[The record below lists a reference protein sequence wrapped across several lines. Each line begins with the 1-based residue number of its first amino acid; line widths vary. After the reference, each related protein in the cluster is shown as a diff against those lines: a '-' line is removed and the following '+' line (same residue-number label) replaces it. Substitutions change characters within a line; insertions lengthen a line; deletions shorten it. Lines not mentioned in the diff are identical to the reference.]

1 MARIFI
7 SYRREDSGAAA
18 GRLHDRL
25 RDHYGRDNV
34 FMDVDSIEPGLDFVE
49 AIERT
54 VGSCDILIALIG
66 RHWLT
71 VTDAE
76 GRRRLDDPGDFVRHE
91 VVTALKRNVRVIP
104 ALIQGTRMPRA
115 EELPE
120 ALTPLTR
127 RHALDLSDAHF
138 HRDVDGLIEVLD
150 RALGITPSPSL
161 HAGPVGTVTAEPP
174 EAGPADHASSA
185 KPPPGERPPADRW
198 WKTPTVIAAMIAA
211 LAAILVAIIGLGTP
225 KPKSSDPMKI
235 EQQTHGPNSPAIGGV
250 GGSVIINQPPRDQQ
264 P

>member
-54 VGSCDILIALIG
+54 VSSCDILIALIG

-138 HRDVDGLIEVLD
+138 HRDVDGLIETLD
-150 RALGITPSPSL
+150 RTLGITPARPL
-161 HAGPVGTVTAEPP
+161 
-174 EAGPADHASSA
+174 
-185 KPPPGERPPADRW
+185 PGERPPVEHW
-198 WKTPTVIAAMIAA
+198 WKTPTVIAAIIAGA
-211 LAAILVAIIGLGTP
+211 AAILVAIIGLGV
-225 KPKSSDPMKI
+225 PKSKPPEPTNI

-250 GGSVIINQPPRDQQ
+250 GGNVIINQPPRDQQ